1 MTLVLHTEGEPLP
14 LVEPLRE
21 LVRRMDANVPLGNG
35 QSMEQVKS
43 AAIAEPR
50 FATSV
55 LASFAILAM
64 VLAAIG
70 IYGLVAYTVARRTRE
85 IAVHMALGA
94 EPAALVRT
102 IVTNA
107 MTPVLIGVGI
117 GAASALVLTRA
128 MRSMLFGITPHDP
141 ATFALIIV
149 LLSATAFVACLVP
162 ARRAARIA
170 PLTALR
176 EE

>member
-1 MTLVLHTEGEPLP
+1 
-14 LVEPLRE
+14 
-21 LVRRMDANVPLGNG
+21 
-35 QSMEQVKS
+35 
-43 AAIAEPR
+43 
-50 FATSV
+50 
-55 LASFAILAM
+55 M